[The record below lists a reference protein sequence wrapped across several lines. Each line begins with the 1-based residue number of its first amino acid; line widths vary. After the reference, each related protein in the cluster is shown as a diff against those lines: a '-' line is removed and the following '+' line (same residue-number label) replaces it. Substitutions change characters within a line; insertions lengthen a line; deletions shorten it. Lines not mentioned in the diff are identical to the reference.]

1 MKTLIITGGN
11 IDTDFAL
18 SFIEKLRA
26 DYVIGVDR
34 AGNASN
40 VLSKEFTTCKTM
52 PTITKNPT
60 ISGTYGQ
67 KVENMTLTPGTA
79 KVGSTVITGTWAV
92 TDSNKTAVPG
102 VGTTATY
109 QVTFTPDSDIYDT
122 VIVPVKPTVSKK
134 AITVA
139 ADNKTKTYGQPNPAF
154 TFAITEGILVGTDTE
169 EALGITLSCVA
180 NESSPVKAGGYA
192 ITGTSN
198 SANYQ
203 VTVNRGVLTI
213 TKATPVITATTSYS
227 MTYGD
232 IKFFLDAT
240 DDSAEASL
248 QYAVTESKDS
258 SNTEVENDAI
268 VSVDAR
274 GYVTIKGAGSAKIT
288 ASIQETANYNAVSK
302 DITIMVNKA
311 DNAPNMPGTSINA
324 SNRCNTV
331 GDVPLPSGWVWQE
344 SYRDNELT
352 TTVSGPEGI
361 PVEIP
366 VSATAEY
373 IGADKTNY
381 INTTVTVSITRSACD
396 HIVGDILYNGNG
408 EQPPTC
414 TADGLGHRE
423 CTVCGATIESGI
435 VVKAAHKFSSAWI
448 IDVAATTTSEGSKSH
463 HCSVCGEKNDVTVI
477 PKLVISGGGDSG
489 NAGDSSDNDGDNND
503 SGNTGNITDLGI
515 GNITKPTIKPI
526 VIPGSFTQ
534 EINLSPGIGNNI
546 KPATNTEDN
555 IEEPFIKGENG
566 KEGWDVIRA
575 EVNQVKDGDTVTVDM
590 NGAAVVPSD
599 VLSEIKG
606 KDVTIVFD
614 MGNGIT
620 WSVNG
625 QSITGDA
632 IGDIDFSVKTNTNSI
647 PVDIINNITGERYS
661 KQISL
666 SYDGEFGFTAVLSI
680 NMEAENA
687 GLFANLFYYNENTGE
702 MEFICYDE
710 IAEDGTANL
719 TFTHASDYAIVID
732 KEPMDGVS
740 DGEVVNGE
748 TDSDEEIYTIEN
760 DKKDTQDVTEADS
773 KTWNPWWVIIICI
786 VVIVITIG
794 AFIVIRKRNQKI

>member
-1 MKTLIITGGN
+1 M
-11 IDTDFAL
+11 
-18 SFIEKLRA
+18 
-26 DYVIGVDR
+26 
-34 AGNASN
+34 
-40 VLSKEFTTCKTM
+40 
-52 PTITKNPT
+52 
-60 ISGTYGQ
+60 
-67 KVENMTLTPGTA
+67 
-79 KVGSTVITGTWAV
+79 
-92 TDSNKTAVPG
+92 
-102 VGTTATY
+102 
-109 QVTFTPDSDIYDT
+109 
-122 VIVPVKPTVSKK
+122 
-134 AITVA
+134 
-139 ADNKTKTYGQPNPAF
+139 
-154 TFAITEGILVGTDTE
+154 
-169 EALGITLSCVA
+169 
-180 NESSPVKAGGYA
+180 
-192 ITGTSN
+192 
-198 SANYQ
+198 
-203 VTVNRGVLTI
+203 
-213 TKATPVITATTSYS
+213 
-227 MTYGD
+227 
-232 IKFFLDAT
+232 
-240 DDSAEASL
+240 
-248 QYAVTESKDS
+248 
-258 SNTEVENDAI
+258 
-268 VSVDAR
+268 
-274 GYVTIKGAGSAKIT
+274 
-288 ASIQETANYNAVSK
+288 
-302 DITIMVNKA
+302 
-311 DNAPNMPGTSINA
+311 
-324 SNRCNTV
+324 
-331 GDVPLPSGWVWQE
+331 
-344 SYRDNELT
+344 
-352 TTVSGPEGI
+352 
-361 PVEIP
+361 
-366 VSATAEY
+366 
-373 IGADKTNY
+373 
-381 INTTVTVSITRSACD
+381 NTTLNVEITRSDCD
-396 HIVGDILYNGNG
+396 HVAGEILYTGNG
-408 EQPPTC
+408 ENAPTC
-414 TADGLGHRE
+414 TKDGKGHRE
-423 CTVCGATIESGI
+423 CTICHETIESGI
-435 VVKAAHKFSSAWI
+435 VVKAAHRFSSAWT
-448 IDVAATTTSEGSKSH
+448 IDVPATTTSEGSKSH

-477 PKLVISGGGDSG
+477 PKLVISDNSGD
-489 NAGDSSDNDGDNND
+489 NSDNDGD
-503 SGNTGNITDLGI
+503 TENITDLGI

-575 EVNQVKDGDTVTVDM
+575 EVNQVNDGDTVTVDM

-632 IGDIDFSVKTNTNSI
+632 IGDIDFSVTTNTNSI

-710 IAEDGTANL
+710 IAADGTAEL

-760 DKKDTQDVTEADS
+760 DKKDTQDVTEAES

-786 VVIVITIG
+786 VVIVITLG
-794 AFIVIRKRNQKI
+794 AFIVIKKKKSEDLIN